1 MKDVQQDM
9 EKIIKMDIIKELIN
23 IDWKKLRTLSG
34 KQAESIPNLLLGLLS
49 NKEEEAK
56 KSFEKLYD
64 NVANQGTIYE
74 ASYYIIPFLN
84 RIIEIGANKSKEYA
98 YDLLFEIVNGY
109 PLYDDNILYK
119 NEELNLKVA
128 NYKLVFES
136 IDFYIDNLEFTTEE
150 KTSNYILDLLSLFYK
165 DDERKLVINK
175 LKKIKNSLFQS
186 RMDEVIQELSISQ
199 KETEE
204 YNEKVLKEYKE
215 ENKET
220 LLSLSNREYPK
231 IGVTKKDKL
240 RIFNNIQKMLDYE
253 IKIDEGIGNI
263 YFGMQERDFI
273 TQYVSYELVDNGIIE
288 IEYLLNDS
296 LRCYK
301 FFNSV
306 EVCIEVTSGIRS
318 IFLKNNFKGKYK
330 NTIGINNTYS
340 EIKNRL
346 IKMNEYGGYYED
358 YLLVGK
364 KKNFF
369 IAFDFKSVDPDETEI
384 LEDWIDWKND
394 KGEEI
399 IKDCNVDY
407 ILLNS

>member
-1 MKDVQQDM
+1 M
-9 EKIIKMDIIKELIN
+9 EKIIKMDIIKELTN

-175 LKKIKNSLFQS
+175 LNKIENSLFQT